1 MTIQSYEQMIFFLF
15 TCKNIFFFSCYPGSL
30 IGEANTGVT
39 QASGDTGGEL
49 QDLLRFRRTEGEPGA
64 LVVRRSGDLMG
75 VEVLFILLLKLKD
88 FIINKLIKVLSRIRH
103 L

>member
-1 MTIQSYEQMIFFLF
+1 M
-15 TCKNIFFFSCYPGSL
+15 
-30 IGEANTGVT
+30 T

-64 LVVRRSGDLMG
+64 LLVRRSGDLMG